1 MAEDKL
7 LQQKEAL
14 ERMKGELAR
23 LNEAFDQAKKALGVK
38 GDLPQAQDEEVPPA
52 LREALQKSVERAQ
65 EAGRSAVKEMQGQC
79 ASRPAGRARRGALSI

>member
-23 LNEAFDQAKKALGVK
+23 LNEAFDRRRRLSASKGIFPRPKTKRFRPRFAKRSKRASS
-38 GDLPQAQDEEVPPA
+38 A
-52 LREALQKSVERAQ
+52 LRKRA
-65 EAGRSAVKEMQGQC
+65 A
-79 ASRPAGRARRGALSI
+79 RP

>member
-23 LNEAFDQAKKALGVK
+23 LNEAFDQAKKALGVE
-38 GDLPQAQDEEVPPA
+38 GDLPQAQD
-52 LREALQKSVERAQ
+52 
-65 EAGRSAVKEMQGQC
+65 
-79 ASRPAGRARRGALSI
+79 